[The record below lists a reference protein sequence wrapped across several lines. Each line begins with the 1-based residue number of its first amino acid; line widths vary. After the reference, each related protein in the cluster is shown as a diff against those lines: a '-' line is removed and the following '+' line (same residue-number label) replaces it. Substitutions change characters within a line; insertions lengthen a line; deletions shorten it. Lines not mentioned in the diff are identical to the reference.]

1 MFGQPQWFRPK
12 SIGVGIVPVSW
23 QGWLYTAGWTSA
35 VAVPFLLLIGRHQ
48 PLEATVWMVVSLGA
62 LFFDVRQIR
71 RAITHP
77 SGPVL
82 ATAVPANP
90 ADDNVLYILDNQ
102 PGQNVATQNYNLRVQ
117 R

>member
-1 MFGQPQWFRPK
+1 MFGKPQWFRPK

-35 VAVPFLLLIGRHQ
+35 VTIPFLLLIGRHQ
-48 PLEATVWMVVSLGA
+48 PFEATIWMVVSLGA

-71 RAITHP
+71 RSITHP

-82 ATAVPANP
+82 ATSPRRNP
-90 ADDNVLYILDNQ
+90 TEDNVLYILDSQ
-102 PGQNVATQNYNLRVQ
+102 PEQELATRNFNLRVQ